1 MIRQWLS
8 RAADWFK
15 TPPTEGQETGKQQ
28 PGGVGAIVDVAVQF
42 TMGRDHPGAGTYR
55 TYRKMRANPTIA
67 LARAISQAPI
77 LAADYVVVSDA
88 EDGQEDPARE
98 AADAMLTRLWP
109 FFIHNALYAL
119 DYGWQPWEK
128 VWELQ
133 DGRLELV
140 KLKPLLPDLT
150 QIVVD
155 EHGCFLGLK
164 QKTVDLPPEKSLI
177 VTYDSEGGNLYGRAR
192 NENVRGSWNNWNRLR
207 TQQDKYNNNVSAIV
221 PIIEYPEGTGR
232 DRSGATK
239 DNYELAEKVL
249 QNLGSG
255 KGVAMPNT
263 LARHAVDLA
272 RAGVNVDKLHAW
284 SLQFLETKGSHGSA
298 FVEQLR
304 YDDSLMFRGWLV
316 PERTATEGQHGT
328 NAEAVTHAQIAL
340 IIADQW
346 FNTILRHVNWYVI
359 DPYVAFNFGE
369 DRVGTVRVEA
379 VSLDRAQRAFFTDL
393 VSKLLGAPQNID
405 IAMQLLELTEMAE
418 AVGLPVRKDAAEPA
432 EGEDGVTPVL
442 DDLLDRTQRALR

>member
-1 MIRQWLS
+1 MLTELAKWLS
-8 RAADWFK
+8 RPSDWFK
-15 TPPTEGQETGKQQ
+15 TTPKEGQDTGKQDVGR
-28 PGGVGAIVDVAVQF
+28 GGGISDIATHITF
-42 TMGRDHPGAGTYR
+42 GTGHPGAGTYR

-77 LAADYVVVSDA
+77 LAADHVVVSDA
-88 EDGQEDPARE
+88 DDGQDDPVRVAV
-98 AADAMLTRLWP
+98 DDMLTRLWP
-109 FFIHNALYAL
+109 FFIHNALFAL

-128 VWELQ
+128 VWELR
-133 DGRLELV
+133 DGRLELI

-150 QIVVD
+150 DIIVD

-164 QKTVDLPPEKSLI
+164 QKAVTLPPEKSLI
-177 VTYDSEGGNLYGRAR
+177 LTYDSEGGNLFGRSR
-192 NENVRGSWNNWNRLR
+192 NENVRGAWNNWNRLR

-232 DRSGATK
+232 DRSGAKK
-239 DNYELAEKVL
+239 DNFELAEKLL
-249 QNLGSG
+249 QSLGSG

-263 LARHAVDLA
+263 MALAAVDLA
-272 RAGVNVDKLHAW
+272 RAGVNVDKLRAW
-284 SLQFLETKGSHGSA
+284 HLDFLETKGTHGTA

-340 IIADQW
+340 VIADQF
-346 FNTILRHVNWYVI
+346 FNTILRHVNWFVV

-379 VSLDRAQRAFFTDL
+379 VALDRAQRAFFTDL

-405 IAMQLLELTEMAE
+405 IAMQMLELAEMAE
-418 AVGLPVRKDAAEPA
+418 AVGLPVRDDVDGLPVA
-432 EGEDGVTPVL
+432 EDGVTPVL
-442 DDLLDRTQRALR
+442 DELLGRT